1 MIAQRYPV
9 VGILPPQMGDDQQ
22 GRQQA
27 GGVEF
32 RVFQQSEV
40 RQHREQEH
48 QRAVVFAVGQSRKAY
63 CDEQD
68 CQPIAPFRKIFITP
82 QEQCGEQHQRPV
94 GYGDEAVELQDGH
107 CGRDQQEQS
116 CIANRRLPGADD
128 PPECEQVDGL

>member
-1 MIAQRYPV
+1 MTNR
-9 VGILPPQMGDDQQ
+9 

-94 GYGDEAVELQDGH
+94 GYGDEAVELQDG
-107 CGRDQQEQS
+107 
-116 CIANRRLPGADD
+116 IAAAISRNNPASRTVVSRGADD